1 MTLLWTKFTA
11 WLSGWP
17 ESKSK
22 KEIEQDFLF
31 LEEEELKK
39 KPKKPKGLKPKGL
52 KPKKKK
58 VKKQ

>member
-1 MTLLWTKFTA
+1 MSLYTKFCA

-39 KPKKPKGLKPKGL
+39 KPKKPKGLKPK
-52 KPKKKK
+52 KKKTR
-58 VKKQ
+58 KQGNMK

>member
-1 MTLLWTKFTA
+1 MKELWSRFTS

-39 KPKKPKGLKPKGL
+39 KPKKPKGLKPK
-52 KPKKKK
+52 KKKSK
-58 VKKQ
+58 GKK